1 MSVYYENNI
10 QKKMVTVLL
19 VIDASFCDVLRLQD
33 MDYVNIIFVCI
44 FLYISVEIILE
55 SQEKYSK

>member
-10 QKKMVTVLL
+10 QKKMVSVLL

>member
-10 QKKMVTVLL
+10 QKKMVSVLL

-33 MDYVNIIFVCI
+33 MEYVNILFVCI
-44 FLYISVEIILE
+44 SLYISVEIILE

>member
-10 QKKMVTVLL
+10 QKKMVSVLL

-33 MDYVNIIFVCI
+33 MEYVNILFVCI
-44 FLYISVEIILE
+44 SVYISVEIILE